1 MYDNSS
7 VCIYY
12 MRYLTRAGTYIYIDL
27 SRSRTLS
34 GNPIS
39 LLPLLS

>member
-12 MRYLTRAGTYIYIDL
+12 MRYLTRAGTMYSIGMWL
-27 SRSRTLS
+27 RE
-34 GNPIS
+34 
-39 LLPLLS
+39 

>member
-12 MRYLTRAGTYIYIDL
+12 MRYLTRAGTYIQVYGCV
-27 SRSRTLS
+27 SRA
-34 GNPIS
+34 I
-39 LLPLLS
+39 